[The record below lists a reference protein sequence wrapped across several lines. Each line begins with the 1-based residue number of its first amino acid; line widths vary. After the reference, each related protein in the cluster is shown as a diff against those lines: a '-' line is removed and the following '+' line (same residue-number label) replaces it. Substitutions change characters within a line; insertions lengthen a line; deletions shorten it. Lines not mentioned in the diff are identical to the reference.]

1 MRAGLLLTRRSARLA
16 AVLWCLT
23 CGHAALA
30 DSPTTELRIA
40 VGLLRSQA
48 AELEQLDRQSRRAGL
63 PERTVRGHAMQLA
76 REVEQARKQ
85 LDKAP
90 APACAEAIRADAR
103 AAAQQLSALV
113 SDLSST
119 GSAELDSVPALRERL
134 QRDEVALPR

>member
-1 MRAGLLLTRRSARLA
+1 
-16 AVLWCLT
+16 
-23 CGHAALA
+23 
-30 DSPTTELRIA
+30 
-40 VGLLRSQA
+40 
-48 AELEQLDRQSRRAGL
+48 
-63 PERTVRGHAMQLA
+63 MQLA

-90 APACAEAIRADAR
+90 APASAEAIRADAR